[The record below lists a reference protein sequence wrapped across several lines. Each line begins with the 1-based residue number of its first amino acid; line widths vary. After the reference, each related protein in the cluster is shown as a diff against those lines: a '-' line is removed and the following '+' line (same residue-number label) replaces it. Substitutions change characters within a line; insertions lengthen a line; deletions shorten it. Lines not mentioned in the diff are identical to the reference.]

1 MEKRV
6 IEKFLKNNPV
16 DEIFHH
22 QISLDVL
29 MINSKGIDFSID
41 IDDIKSIGLNYMN
54 IFFET
59 KFGRFE
65 FKRAEKLDILKKA
78 FGNYKERL

>member
-6 IEKFLKNNPV
+6 IEKFLKNNPI
-16 DEIFHH
+16 DDRFYY
-22 QISLDVL
+22 QISLGTL
-29 MINSKGIDFSID
+29 MVNANGLDFSID

-65 FKRAEKLDILKKA
+65 FRRAEKLDILKKA
-78 FGNYKERL
+78 FGEGVK